1 MVNIQKVFFISLKQ
15 DKLRRLLL
23 RCLLARFPYPTRWI
37 KGERYDPSNRSQ
49 ERFIRSG
56 IMHYVKAN
64 PALLPGV
71 LGAWISHWK
80 ALEHI
85 TFDEGVSVIL
95 EDDFACSKLFFEK
108 ALQMINSFGQ
118 DFDVIMF
125 DMAGEGPHLKHQLSP
140 GVFATI
146 GATFPDYFGAHC
158 LFVNNKS
165 VKKILR
171 SISKTRAHDP
181 DGFYLMK
188 NNGLRNYAFY
198 TGLSTTFFWGSHT
211 RPARVSLKDKLNRIF
226 EWFRYVYTPLHFSI
240 PFYAQKRTMITIPLS
255 LDNHKSRKIGFLRRL
270 ERSIGK
276 RRKRFL
282 PWIDSLRELF
292 YEEYPDFSAAM
303 LNPFMHYAEVDSF
316 AKRKTQVAT
325 EEANKSSYTLPRAL
339 LKYKN
344 LFDKKF
350 YLRNYPDVKKAGLD
364 PLFHFSRFGYFEK
377 RFPSKPFFFI
387 NKKLISLSV
396 VIPSYNGYKKLLKTL
411 KAIRVQ
417 SRNDDI
423 EVIVVDDGSDSEY
436 KIGLENLRKKYKG
449 VHLLYLEKNH
459 GNPCVAR
466 NRGVASASKEVVH
479 FLGDDISP
487 QGLDFFRIH
496 WRLHQQNNQASFA
509 VLGKVDWPKEKAFPI
524 TPVMRHIQG
533 PLGEQFAFSSFFPYQ
548 FLEWDKFYTCNV
560 SIKRCILKDWNM
572 EGFDKS
578 FVSYGF
584 EDGEFAYRMKKYYGK
599 YDIFYAPDSLGHHY
613 HFHNLQSFIK
623 RQQRCGSQL
632 NVIITL
638 HPELSNRFEAAEIID
653 RLAQNPSNNLLETQK
668 YLFIA
673 NKLIAFAQDLE
684 TKGLL
689 GKSLWHKTL
698 LHGIFRMSFLIGFIN
713 ARCRTD
719 QDSSSA
725 LSWVLNTTFD
735 PLRRYI
741 PDCLKLI

>member
-1 MVNIQKVFFISLKQ
+1 M
-15 DKLRRLLL
+15 
-23 RCLLARFPYPTRWI
+23 P
-37 KGERYDPSNRSQ
+37 
-49 ERFIRSG
+49 
-56 IMHYVKAN
+56 YVKKD

-85 TFDEGVSVIL
+85 TFDDGVSVIL
-95 EDDFACSKLFFEK
+95 EDDFACRDLFFEK
-108 ALQMINSFGQ
+108 ALKMINNFGQ

-140 GVFATI
+140 GVFATS

-171 SISKTRAHDP
+171 SMSKTKAHDP

-188 NNGLRNYAFY
+188 RNGQSNYAFY
-198 TGLSTTFFWGSHT
+198 TGISTTFFWGSHT
-211 RPARVSLKDKLNRIF
+211 RPVRVSLKDKLNRIF
-226 EWFRYVYTPLHFSI
+226 EWFRYVYTPLNFSI
-240 PFYAQKRTMITIPLS
+240 PFYRQKRTITTSPLS
-255 LDNHKSRKIGFLRRL
+255 LDNHKSRKIGFWRRL
-270 ERSIGK
+270 ERSIRK

-282 PWIDSLRELF
+282 PWIDSLQELF

-303 LNPFMHYAEVDSF
+303 LNPFMHYTEVDSF
-316 AKRKTQVAT
+316 AKRKTQLAID
-325 EEANKSSYTLPRAL
+325 EANKSSYTLPKAL
-339 LKYKN
+339 RRYKN

-364 PLFHFSRFGYFEK
+364 PLLHFARFGYFEK
-377 RFPSKPFFFI
+377 RFPYKPCFSI
-387 NKKLISLSV
+387 NTKLISLSV
-396 VIPSYNGYKKLLKTL
+396 VIPSYNGHKKLLRTL
-411 KAIRVQ
+411 KAIRAQ
-417 SRNDDI
+417 SRKDDI
-423 EVIVVDDGSDSEY
+423 EVILVDDGSDSES
-436 KIGLENLRKKYKG
+436 KAGLRNLRSQYKA
-449 VHLLYLEKNH
+449 LKLITLESNH

-466 NRGVASASKEVVH
+466 NRGVVEASNEIVH

-487 QGLDFFRIH
+487 KSSVFFRIH
-496 WRLHQQNNQASFA
+496 WHLHEQHNQSNFA
-509 VLGKVDWPKEKAFPI
+509 VLGKVEWPKEKGFPI
-524 TPVMRHIQG
+524 SPVMHHIQG

-560 SIKRCILKDWNM
+560 SIKRCIVKDWNT

-584 EDGEFAYRMKKYYGK
+584 EDGEFAYRMKKYYGRF
-599 YDIFYAPDSLGHHY
+599 DIFYAPDSLGEHY
-613 HFHNLQSFIK
+613 HDHNLQSFIK
-623 RQQRCGSQL
+623 RQHRCGSQL

-638 HPELSNRFEAAEIID
+638 HPELSNSFEAGDIID
-653 RLAQNPSNNLLETQK
+653 RLARNRSRNQLDTER

-684 TKGLL
+684 TRGFL
-689 GKSLWHKTL
+689 GKSPWHKTL
-698 LHGIFRMSFLIGFIN
+698 LHGIFRMSFLIGFTN

-741 PDCLKLI
+741 PNCLKLL